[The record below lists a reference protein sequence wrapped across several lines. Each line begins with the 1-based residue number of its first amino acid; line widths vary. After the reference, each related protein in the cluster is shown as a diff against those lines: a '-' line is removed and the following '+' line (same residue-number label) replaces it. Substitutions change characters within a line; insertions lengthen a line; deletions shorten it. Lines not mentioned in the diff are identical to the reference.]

1 MALRGMTRRQTR
13 CALAGHMT
21 GPVRAHPADE
31 AANQSG
37 FSATIACDT
46 SIDDFIFHDF
56 ASQAI

>member
-1 MALRGMTRRQTR
+1 MTRRQTG